1 MDTVDIPI
9 LDPGFKSNPHAWYDH
24 VRETRGPVV
33 RVRLPTGVEAW
44 LAIDHE
50 IARQLLNDIR
60 LSKQSPGSPAHPL
73 FQHLL
78 TMDPPDHTRLR
89 SIAAREFSPQRVR
102 LLRPRV
108 TAIAV
113 DLIDAMARRG
123 EADLIETFALP
134 FPLTVICE
142 LLGVPPADEPRIRR
156 WSAQLLAADL
166 DEPARVPDIAD
177 ELREY
182 LLALARLKRQSPDD
196 RLFTALVSA
205 HDAGELSASEL
216 TAMGF
221 LLLVAGHETT
231 VSLIGNGVLALLRH
245 QLEWRRLCAN
255 PGLAPAAVEE
265 LLRYDSPLEVATA
278 RYATAE
284 ISVDDVRIGPGE
296 MVFVGLGAANHDA
309 RCFHDPARLDIARA
323 DASEHVA
330 FGHGIHYCLGASLA
344 RLEGEVAFTELA
356 QRCPALT
363 LAIAADEL
371 RWKPGLIMRGL
382 ERLPVKT
389 GSSIGD

>member
-1 MDTVDIPI
+1 M
-9 LDPGFKSNPHAWYDH
+9 
-24 VRETRGPVV
+24 
-33 RVRLPTGVEAW
+33 
-44 LAIDHE
+44 
-50 IARQLLNDIR
+50 
-60 LSKQSPGSPAHPL
+60 
-73 FQHLL
+73 
-78 TMDPPDHTRLR
+78 
-89 SIAAREFSPQRVR
+89 
-102 LLRPRV
+102 
-108 TAIAV
+108 
-113 DLIDAMARRG
+113 
-123 EADLIETFALP
+123 FALP

-156 WSAQLLAADL
+156 WSARLLAADL

-245 QLEWRRLCAN
+245 RSEWRRLCAN

-284 ISVDDVRIGPGE
+284 IRINDVRIGPGE
-296 MVFVGLGAANHDA
+296 MVFVGLGAANRDA

-323 DASEHVA
+323 DAGEHVA

-344 RLEGEVAFTELA
+344 RLEGEIAFTELA
-356 QRCPALT
+356 QRCPHLT
-363 LAIAADEL
+363 LAVAADEL

-382 ERLPVKT
+382 ERLPVK
-389 GSSIGD
+389 IGPEDQL